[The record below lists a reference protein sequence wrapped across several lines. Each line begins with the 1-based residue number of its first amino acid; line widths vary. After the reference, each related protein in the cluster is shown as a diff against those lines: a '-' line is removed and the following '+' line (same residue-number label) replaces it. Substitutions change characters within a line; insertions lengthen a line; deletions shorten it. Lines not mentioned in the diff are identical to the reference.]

1 MDSQFA
7 LVLGLVVVGILVL
20 IWASSRK
27 KAKAAASLELPTSAF
42 SKVIRVGGHRNK
54 AALYD
59 ALRKGGF
66 EITPEAQDIMSKP
79 EFTLP
84 EQVQDVEFVFMS
96 LPDMGFPKGATRQ
109 SIIQK
114 AEHQYGLRRCE
125 PADGPYY
132 RLAYG
137 EQPRSGECVM
147 VAMDDLTD
155 SGGRPRFFDHC
166 HTANGKKLEGGG
178 FRPNHVFE
186 PYPDFV
192 WMFRRS

>member
-1 MDSQFA
+1 MLA
-7 LVLGLVVVGILVL
+7 LGVLALIGVVVIVIL
-20 IWASSRK
+20 ISGNKES
-27 KAKAAASLELPTSAF
+27 AAPRVLPTTAPR
-42 SKVIRVGGHRNK
+42 KVIRVGGHQNK
-54 AALYD
+54 AALCE

-84 EQVQDVEFVFMS
+84 EQVEEVEFVFLS
-96 LPDMGFPKGATRQ
+96 LSDLGFREGATRQ
-109 SIIQK
+109 SIIHK
-114 AEHQYGLRRCE
+114 AEQDYGLQRCK

-132 RLAYG
+132 RLSYG

-147 VAMDDLTD
+147 VAMTDITD
-155 SGGRPRFFDHC
+155 SGNRPRFFDLC

-186 PYPDFV
+186 PYPNFV
-192 WMFRRS
+192 WMFRRG